1 MTNDLHSAFKLGAQ
15 SLVRNGLKYQ
25 ERHREHGIM
34 QADWD
39 LLVQE
44 EPWTPEEARKIRAI
58 LASVIEVCLTIAG
71 LPPVPL
77 PGQYAAAVIAIVV
90 SPANRFL
97 AARKAPE
104 TFDAVEASGL
114 EGPIKVTEVKYETM
128 FGLVMAY
135 SGGYGGE
142 PMERLPDEVNE
153 LRKKG
158 NEK

>member
-1 MTNDLHSAFKLGAQ
+1 
-15 SLVRNGLKYQ
+15 LVRGSVKYT
-25 ERHREHGIM
+25 ELHRSHGIT

-39 LLVQE
+39 LLVADA
-44 EPWTPEEARKIRAI
+44 PWTPEEVRQVRSV
-58 LASVIEVCLTIAG
+58 LASVIEVCMTIAG

-90 SPANRFL
+90 APSNRFL
-97 AARKAPE
+97 ACQKVPD
-104 TFDAVEASGL
+104 TFDAVAASGL
-114 EGPIKVTEVKYETM
+114 EGKVDVRPVRQETM

-142 PMERLPDEVNE
+142 PLARLPDDVNE